1 MKILLSLLIM
11 LTFTAFAADESP
23 ISVTNKSIGAQA
35 KLEVFINLDGS
46 VSEVAIRK
54 SSGLMSFDDAAI
66 QVLKKRKFQP
76 NVTNGVAV
84 SSSRIVIVS
93 QQIEEK

>member
-1 MKILLSLLIM
+1 MM
-11 LTFTAFAADESP
+11 HTFMAFAANETP
-23 ISVTNKSIGAQA
+23 VSVTNKSIGAQA

-46 VSEVAIRK
+46 VREVAIRK

-66 QVLKKRKFQP
+66 EVLKKRKFQP
-76 NVTNGVAV
+76 NVTNGIAV
-84 SSSRIVIVS
+84 ISSRIVLVS